1 MNIKW
6 KRLIEG
12 VLLSFVPF
20 FLFVF
25 FVYGSQIYLLSEKNA
40 SESEIFL
47 GSLYNSDENNNRN
60 IEETEE
66 IIEEKD
72 LISNDINANAVISVE
87 VDFLNLNT
95 ERVIFEKN
103 ADLKLPIAS
112 LTKLMTALI
121 SFENYN
127 LSDIIVISDA
137 ADLQPPMKT
146 DFKLGDAFSVQEFI
160 NVMLIESSNKAALAL
175 SEKIGTENFIF
186 LMNKKAKELGL
197 KNTFFTD
204 PTGISSKNV
213 STVKELIIL
222 VKYILNNYPE
232 IAQISTIKNY
242 ELDNFG
248 KITNTNQLLVEIPNI
263 ILSKTGFTNYANG
276 CLLLI
281 LNNLENNKYL
291 INIILGADDRFLE
304 MRRLINWEN
313 IIEHNN

>member
-12 VLLSFVPF
+12 VLLSFVPL

-25 FVYGSQIYLLSEKNA
+25 FVYGSQIYLLSEKNV

-127 LSDIIVISDA
+127 LSDVIVISDA

-222 VKYILNNYPE
+222 VKYILNNYLE

-242 ELDNFG
+242 ELDNLG
-248 KITNTNQLLVEIPNI
+248 KITNTNQLLMEIPNI